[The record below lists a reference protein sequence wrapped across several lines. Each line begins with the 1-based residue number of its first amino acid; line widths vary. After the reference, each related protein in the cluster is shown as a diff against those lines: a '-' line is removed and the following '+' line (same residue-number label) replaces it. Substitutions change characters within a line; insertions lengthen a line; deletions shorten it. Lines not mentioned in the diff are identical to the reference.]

1 MKAKDL
7 VLIALVC
14 ANITLGA
21 VAVVIH
27 VAKAEPAAVA
37 ANNSRAGDYVMVS
50 GPISSSRE
58 GLLVIDVVAKRANF
72 YVPKAGAGVGGA
84 TWQRTTTINLAQ
96 DFSGR

>member
-7 VLIALVC
+7 ILIALVC

-21 VAVVIH
+21 MAVAIH
-27 VAKAEPAAVA
+27 ASKAESAAIA
-37 ANNSRAGDYVMVS
+37 ANSSRAGDYIMVS

-72 YVPKAGAGVGGA
+72 YVPKPTAGSSVP
-84 TWQRTTTINLAQ
+84 TWERTSSRNLAV
-96 DFSGR
+96 DFRR